1 MKLYGYIGSPYV
13 VRAVLMARWKGC
25 ALELTAPPGGNL
37 KSAEFLRINP
47 IGKMPA
53 LEDAGSHLAES
64 TVICEYI
71 DETQPG
77 RKLLGDGPMERAQ
90 ARLLARI
97 MDVYVVPNFGALFRN
112 LDPAKRNDAEVQA
125 AIAGVRKAL
134 GHLDHFMGPGP
145 WAIGKEPGYA
155 DVILAPE
162 FYLAAIL
169 LPMFGMDDPCDGQP
183 KLTRW
188 WQTLQ
193 ADPVAAAVRSE
204 FDVSFRAFMAARL
217 KAP

>member
-13 VRAVLMARWKGC
+13 VRPVLLARWKGC
-25 ALELTAPPGGNL
+25 ALELAAPPGGNL
-37 KSAEFLRINP
+37 RSAEYLQVNP

-53 LEDAGSHLAES
+53 LEDAGRHLVES
-64 TVICEYI
+64 TVICEYL

-77 RKLLGDGPMERAQ
+77 RKLLGDTPMERAQ

-97 MDVYVVPNFGALFRN
+97 MDTYVVPNFGALFRN
-112 LDPAKRNDAEVQA
+112 LKPATRNDAEVQA
-125 AIAGVRKAL
+125 AIDGLRKAL
-134 GHLDHFMGPGP
+134 GHLEHFMGPGP
-145 WAIGKEPGYA
+145 WAIGEAPGYA

-162 FYLAAIL
+162 FYLAAVL
-169 LPMFGMDDPCDGQP
+169 LPMFGIDDPCDGQP

-193 ADPVAAAVRSE
+193 ADPVAAEVRRE
-204 FDVSFRAFMAARL
+204 FEGNFRAFLASRL
-217 KAP
+217 KAA